1 MLETIGALFSA
12 SNQDGFRT
20 RPLPQYNQTIESNL
34 STIGFLL
41 DATSVFLVCSELLEL
56 MQAGVAFLN
65 ASLIPDVF
73 PILLDASSK
82 TIIAKSIDL

>member
-1 MLETIGALFSA
+1 MVKFHERKEKTGEEKKEPSSFF
-12 SNQDGFRT
+12 GGKER
-20 RPLPQYNQTIESNL
+20 
-34 STIGFLL
+34 GFLL

-56 MQAGVAFLN
+56 MQAEVAFLN

-82 TIIAKSIDL
+82 TIIAKSRDL